1 MAENWSASADS
12 DARDAI
18 EYFLDE
24 IVSRAFDDRDEV
36 PTGIDEWSDSYH
48 HETHIDRSYSLME
61 AAEVLDQL
69 SQYEETDSGLWEGQE
84 PQEAVITQAAFT
96 YAHAVYSE
104 FRTMME
110 GVNEALSE
118 VFPEMADEEE
128 KREERKQ
135 DLEAGKAEADEASLK
150 EIEEELAR
158 LEDETAFEKR
168 WKKKIKRAVEEAAE
182 IKPKR
187 PTGPKEWEP

>member
-1 MAENWSASADS
+1 
-12 DARDAI
+12 
-18 EYFLDE
+18 
-24 IVSRAFDDRDEV
+24 
-36 PTGIDEWSDSYH
+36 
-48 HETHIDRSYSLME
+48 
-61 AAEVLDQL
+61 
-69 SQYEETDSGLWEGQE
+69 
-84 PQEAVITQAAFT
+84 
-96 YAHAVYSE
+96 
-104 FRTMME
+104 MME

-168 WKKKIKRAVEEAAE
+168 WKKKIKRAVEEAAG

-187 PTGPKEWEP
+187 PEGPKEWSP

>member
-48 HETHIDRSYSLME
+48 HETHVDRSYSLME
-61 AAEVLDQL
+61 AAEILDQL
-69 SQYEETDSGLWEGQE
+69 SKYEETDRGLWEGQE
-84 PQEAVITQAAFT
+84 PRDAVITQAAFT
-96 YAHAVYSE
+96 YGNAVYQE
-104 FRTMME
+104 FRTLVE
-110 GVNEALSE
+110 SVNEAISE
-118 VFPEMADEEE
+118 VFPEIADEEE
-128 KREERKQ
+128 KREELKQ
-135 DLEAGKAEADEASLK
+135 DLEASKAETDEASLK
-150 EIEEELAR
+150 AIEEELAQ
-158 LEDETAFEKR
+158 LENDTVFEKR
-168 WKKKIKRAVEEAAE
+168 WKKKIKRAVEEAAG

-187 PTGPKEWEP
+187 PTGPKEWSP